1 MSAEKFR
8 FCTDRRTVLFI
19 RLRIRDESRTDANF
33 HDTFFLFNR
42 SLRTVCLPASSLSP
56 SFCLFLSYFLFSLSF
71 SPSLLLILLYSLS
84 HSLRPSLFLLLL
96 YWKNT
101 IFLLANDKAHRGDDE
116 KRRRRRKLNGEKE
129 ERERDEKEE
138 DEEKENSRS
147 SPSSINIAHF
157 VALKHERK

>member
-42 SLRTVCLPASSLSP
+42 SLRTVCLPAFSLSS
-56 SFCLFLSYFLFSLSF
+56 SFCLFLSFLSF
-71 SPSLLLILLYSLS
+71 FLTFFFLSHFPCLSYSFSFILSLILSC
-84 HSLRPSLFLLLL
+84 PSLFLLLL

-101 IFLLANDKAHRGDDE
+101 IFLLADDKAHREDDE
-116 KRRRRRKLNGEKE
+116 ERRRRRKIKR
-129 ERERDEKEE
+129 RERDEK
-138 DEEKENSRS
+138 KKMKKKKILV
-147 SPSSINIAHF
+147 PILPVLI
-157 VALKHERK
+157 